1 METSAT
7 EPSDHSE
14 ILRYL
19 RAEHKNYKFDQEKYG
34 HHLANIS
41 LLAVAGPTAA
51 GKSTLVREVSRQ
63 DEDIHELT
71 STMSRPRASR
81 DEPHHHTDV
90 PMSIF
95 EAGVRQRTFVN
106 YFVNDT
112 DHVYGTFPEGF
123 TAPIT
128 IGAIGADHIPQLLD
142 VFDGRVNAVYPLM
155 SGSVYAS
162 RLGMDRINDPTIVP
176 RLKEG
181 RRSLQFA
188 RDNLDATWVNFVELD
203 NLDGSLQRAAREV
216 IHIAYHNTH
225 PILTEQYS
233 RDLIEEMD
241 AVIVSTMRRLGVQ

>member
-19 RAEHKNYKFDQEKYG
+19 REEHNNYTFDQETYG
-34 HHLANIS
+34 RQLAHIS
-41 LLAVAGPTAA
+41 LLAVTGPTAA

-63 DEDIHELT
+63 ADDIHELT
-71 STMSRPRASR
+71 STMSRPRERR

-90 PMSIF
+90 PLSDF
-95 EAGVRQRTFVN
+95 AAGVREQRLVN

-112 DHVYGTFPEGF
+112 DHVYGTYPEGF
-123 TAPIT
+123 THPIT
-128 IGAIGADHIPQLLD
+128 IGAIGSDHIPQLLD
-142 VFDGRVNAVYPLM
+142 VFTERSNAVYTLM

-176 RLKEG
+176 RLREG

-188 RDNLDATWVNFVELD
+188 RDNQNAHWMNFVELD

-225 PILTEQYS
+225 PILTDQHT
-233 RDLIEEMD
+233 RDLIDEMD